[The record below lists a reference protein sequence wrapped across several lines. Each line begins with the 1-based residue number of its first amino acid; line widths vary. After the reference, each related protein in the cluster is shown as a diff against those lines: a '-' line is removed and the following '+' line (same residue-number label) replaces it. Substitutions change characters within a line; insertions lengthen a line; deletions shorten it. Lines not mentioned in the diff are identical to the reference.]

1 MGQAAKALWNEEC
14 SCFKAALGLFYFVLG
29 ALGSVVLER

>member
-14 SCFKAALGLFYFVLG
+14 SCFKVALGLSYFVLG
-29 ALGSVVLER
+29 ALGSVMLER